1 MTNYTSSAGRTEKL
15 HDLWAAYWI
24 YQVYGAG
31 FTTTFCQ
38 HLYKGTLKYPDE
50 PYEIRAEKTDGSR
63 APYVCTAPPT
73 TDYDEFKNI
82 KYDFDLVSK

>member
-1 MTNYTSSAGRTEKL
+1 MQNRELNTCKHDIYSFLHVRLPTNT
-15 HDLWAAYWI
+15 
-24 YQVYGAG
+24 
-31 FTTTFCQ
+31 
-38 HLYKGTLKYPDE
+38 E